1 MSFCRHNKDHNK
13 ISAIRDHYHGMNG
26 LYHGIVDQYGG
37 FGDYYHGIRD
47 YYHGIEYQYHGILHR
62 LTADCSYTA
71 KNSEKIAK
79 EKDKKIKQFVFKK
92 HVYLLASSSPRS
104 INMAWW
110 MKSSEAPF

>member
-1 MSFCRHNKDHNK
+1 MKNRPCLSFCRHNKDHNK

-62 LTADCSYTA
+62 LTADGSYTA
-71 KNSEKIAK
+71 KTK
-79 EKDKKIKQFVFKK
+79 
-92 HVYLLASSSPRS
+92 
-104 INMAWW
+104 
-110 MKSSEAPF
+110 